1 MLFGFHFFPSIYSGF
16 FFSCVL
22 FYSAITRY
30 ICLKKN
36 GRSLIKL
43 GVEKVL
49 LMYLKAYLEHCIRNV
64 FWNVVSYRIYV
75 YLLMGYLKSGNSLII
90 LSITHSVYE
99 GCIPVYIG
107 LPCLILF

>member
-16 FFSCVL
+16 FFLVCYFILPLLDIFV
-22 FYSAITRY
+22 
-30 ICLKKN
+30 KKN

-107 LPCLILF
+107 LPCLILI